1 MKYSIIDISS
11 NSLSAIVASAEGD
24 RTEIVFK
31 ERAAVSLV
39 RYLGDGKLLPR
50 GMDKLIE
57 TLTEIRENCR
67 RIGAERCYLISTA
80 AFRNVEN
87 FEEIYDKVLAATGL
101 PVNALDG
108 ATEAYCDYVANVYY
122 SSCEKPVLIDLGGK
136 SMEICDL
143 SETEK
148 EKMLCLPFGL
158 LDLYRKFI
166 DAIYPDEGEAKKMKS
181 YLTEKFDKAGLPGK
195 DVYKTAVMV
204 GATNAAMYDIYADYA
219 GEKPADGVKVIRYK
233 KFKKLVKHLIG
244 GEDRSRY
251 VLNNAPE
258 KIYLIGSAAVVLKT
272 LFKRFGVEQIIVS
285 DRGVKEGYLQLIL
298 EGRAEGKY
306 LDLQTG
312 ISGGSEQAA
321 APKKRGRKPRAAKID
336 DGAAMSASP
345 KKRGRKPR
353 AAKADDGAAMSA
365 PPKKRGRKPRA
376 ALPVKEAAPAAEEP
390 AEPAPMPEASAADG
404 GEQN

>member
-148 EKMLCLPFGL
+148 EKMLSGKLYDTSDAELSRLHTRAHLRRNICTAIDHAVDRAARHASSRRNRPDGRFVGFHLSIPCLSWSVDGRVPTVPNVSSIAQTRFWHKA
-158 LDLYRKFI
+158 RKTFHS
-166 DAIYPDEGEAKKMKS
+166 AAGSLVA
-181 YLTEKFDKAGLPGK
+181 FDKRKGAHRASFTNLQR
-195 DVYKTAVMV
+195 AV
-204 GATNAAMYDIYADYA
+204 DI
-219 GEKPADGVKVIRYK
+219 PV
-233 KFKKLVKHLIG
+233 LV
-244 GEDRSRY
+244 R
-251 VLNNAPE
+251 
-258 KIYLIGSAAVVLKT
+258 
-272 LFKRFGVEQIIVS
+272 
-285 DRGVKEGYLQLIL
+285 
-298 EGRAEGKY
+298 
-306 LDLQTG
+306 
-312 ISGGSEQAA
+312 
-321 APKKRGRKPRAAKID
+321 
-336 DGAAMSASP
+336 
-345 KKRGRKPR
+345 
-353 AAKADDGAAMSA
+353 
-365 PPKKRGRKPRA
+365 
-376 ALPVKEAAPAAEEP
+376 
-390 AEPAPMPEASAADG
+390 
-404 GEQN
+404 